1 MFELGFP
8 ARVTK
13 GEDGFY
19 LVTFRDVPE
28 AGTDNQDREAAILAG
43 ADALTAALAGY
54 LKEDRDLPRP
64 SKLRAGEVLI
74 HVDPSF
80 AAKLA
85 LRQVLA
91 EKGLSNVALAKVL
104 GVHEKEVRRMLDP
117 DHPTKLDRLDVALR
131 ALGYRVIVDVQPVT
145 PSKRAA

>member
-28 AGTDNQDREAAILAG
+28 AGTDNRDREAAILAG
-43 ADALTAALAGY
+43 ADALTVALAGY
-54 LKEDRDLPRP
+54 LKAGQELPTP
-64 SKLRAGEVLI
+64 SKARASEILI

-85 LRQVLA
+85 LRRVLA
-91 EKGLSNVALAKVL
+91 DKGLTNVALARL
-104 GVHEKEVRRMLDP
+104 LNVHEKEVRRMLDP
-117 DHPTKLDRLDVALR
+117 DHPTKLDRLDTALR
-131 ALGYRVIVDVQPVT
+131 ALGYRVIVNVEPVA